1 LGAKSI
7 APVTRPERSPS
18 PPTQPTSQTITMDV
32 IRFNFAPNYFLL
44 GKSAPVHWIITGKQI
59 TTCDHRLF
67 VPSLNMEFEAKK
79 ERQAIEFARDH
90 AGIIP
95 WRCWA
100 GMQHGEFDVIDAS
113 APGLELPAT
122 ASDAPTAADKSPAPP
137 THTRGSTY
145 TIMTGDAL
153 RGIAAKF
160 YHDENRWRYIA
171 AANPGLDPRRLHPG
185 QVIKLPEPIGNNHPL
200 RKNR

>member
-1 LGAKSI
+1 
-7 APVTRPERSPS
+7 
-18 PPTQPTSQTITMDV
+18 
-32 IRFNFAPNYFLL
+32 
-44 GKSAPVHWIITGKQI
+44 
-59 TTCDHRLF
+59 
-67 VPSLNMEFEAKK
+67 
-79 ERQAIEFARDH
+79 
-90 AGIIP
+90 
-95 WRCWA
+95 
-100 GMQHGEFDVIDAS
+100 
-113 APGLELPAT
+113 LPAA
-122 ASDAPTAADKSPAPP
+122 ASDTPAASDKSPAPP